1 MFRAT
6 TDGFNARQRHVHSMT
21 WDGYNAT
28 QSLGPQHRG
37 GATAD
42 DARPAKVAR
51 LSPPGYFQQYNFDDR
66 GRVLD
71 ECSMHALNSTLVN
84 CLDRPP
90 VEKWSTSGIPQE
102 VVTGYRKLK
111 SGKMRALK
119 DNLWFPSDRQL
130 ANQNQVSA
138 NWAYLFD
145 HLDPGGKNVTL
156 RGVDFHQWALDGVA
170 DAKFKYAVA
179 QLPAVANSAHAVS
192 IIRAKDS
199 GDLVLVD
206 SNLRGTRKLRDVAL
220 QDKDRWSMFPG
231 AYIVIR
237 EKL

>member
-90 VEKWSTSGIPQE
+90 NAMALYSGPSATRHARCSAPGPR
-102 VVTGYRKLK
+102 TGSPAQPVR
-111 SGKMRALK
+111 GRAHHAQQIHMAE
-119 DNLWFPSDRQL
+119 QL
-130 ANQNQVSA
+130 A
-138 NWAYLFD
+138 
-145 HLDPGGKNVTL
+145 
-156 RGVDFHQWALDGVA
+156 R
-170 DAKFKYAVA
+170 
-179 QLPAVANSAHAVS
+179 
-192 IIRAKDS
+192 
-199 GDLVLVD
+199 
-206 SNLRGTRKLRDVAL
+206 
-220 QDKDRWSMFPG
+220 
-231 AYIVIR
+231 
-237 EKL
+237 